1 MNSMTGFGRSSVT
14 AEGMEITVEH
24 SSVNRRHLETSC
36 SLPKEWQALERPVAE
51 LIRQKL
57 SRGKVHTNIQI
68 EALPGTEA
76 FAWDEDAVNTTIK
89 SFKKLSAKATDGTQ
103 ILDPQTLFKIVMLHK
118 KAGNSIDLE
127 TLTPIVVKTAEE
139 ALDKLSSMRAN
150 EGEAMKKD
158 MSDRIQALQ
167 ALLDTILEN
176 SGDAVSRYREMLM
189 NRLKQAGLELDLE
202 DERVLKEV
210 AIFADRC
217 DIAEET
223 TRLDSHLNQFNETLE
238 DPNPTGRKLEFI
250 LQEINREFNTIGSK
264 ANNIEI
270 SKCVIEA
277 KNEIERIREQVQN
290 VE

>member
-1 MNSMTGFGRSSVT
+1 MTGFGRSSVT
-14 AEGMEITVEH
+14 AEGMEIAVEM

-51 LIRQKL
+51 LLRKQL

-68 EALPGTEA
+68 EALPGTDA
-76 FAWDEDAVNTTIK
+76 FAWDEDAV
-89 SFKKLSAKATDGTQ
+89 KATVENFKSLSSQ
-103 ILDPQTLFKIVMLHK
+103 VLDPNTAELDAQTLFKIVMIHK
-118 KAGNSIDLE
+118 KAGNSVDLE
-127 TLTPIVVKTAEE
+127 TLTPIVLE
-139 ALDKLSSMRAN
+139 AASGALKKLCSMRAS

-158 MSDRIQALQ
+158 MAERIDALK
-167 ALLDTILEN
+167 ALLETILTN
-176 SGDAVSRYREMLM
+176 SGDVVTRYRELLM
-189 NRLKQAGLELDLE
+189 NRLKQAGLELDLD
-202 DERVLKEV
+202 DERVLKEI
-210 AIFADRC
+210 AIFSDRC

-223 TRLDSHLNQFNETLE
+223 TRLLSHLSQFDETLE
-238 DPNPTGRKLEFI
+238 DEKPTGRKLEFI